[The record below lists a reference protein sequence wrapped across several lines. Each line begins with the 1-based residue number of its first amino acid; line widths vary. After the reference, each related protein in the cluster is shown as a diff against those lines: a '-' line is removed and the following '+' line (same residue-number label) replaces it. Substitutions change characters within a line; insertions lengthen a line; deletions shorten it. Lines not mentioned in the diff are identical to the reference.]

1 MNENVH
7 YYSIS
12 RVSEIT
18 GISPHILRYW
28 EKHFSFLKIQRD
40 PAGRRI
46 YSEGDIEKIRY
57 IQKMLYNEGY
67 RIKGVKKN
75 FRIAYGNEK
84 KEKYASVDF
93 LEKILRRIKEIE
105 KCLP

>member
-12 RVSEIT
+12 KVSEIT
-18 GISPHILRYW
+18 GVSPHILRYW
-28 EKHFSFLKIQRD
+28 EKNFSFLKIQRD

-46 YSEGDIEKIRY
+46 YSNKDIEKIRY
-57 IQKMLYNEGY
+57 IQRMLYNEGY
-67 RIKGVKKN
+67 RIKGVKKK
-75 FRIAYGNEK
+75 FRIAYENK
-84 KEKYASVDF
+84 KKGKFVSIDF
-93 LEKILRRIKEIE
+93 LKKILRRIEEIE

>member
-1 MNENVH
+1 MNNNTH
-7 YYSIS
+7 FYSIS
-12 RVSEIT
+12 KVSEIT

-46 YSEGDIEKIRY
+46 YSDRDIEKIKN
-57 IQKMLYNEGY
+57 IKEMLYNEGY
-67 RIKGVKKN
+67 RIKGVKKK
-75 FRIAYGNEK
+75 FRVANNKK
-84 KEKYASVDF
+84 KEKHTSGDF
-93 LEKILRRIKEIE
+93 LKKILRMIKEIE